1 MTAIHVRPLS
11 ASDREAW
18 LPLWRG
24 YQCFYETPIDDEVT
38 ALTWSRLVDS
48 RGPIKGFAAIDEGRL
63 IGISHYLF
71 HPSSWTLADYCYLQ
85 DLFVAEE
92 ARGRG
97 AARALIEAVAFA
109 AETAG
114 AARLYWLTHESNTA
128 ARTLYDRI
136 AVRSGFIQYRL

>member
-1 MTAIHVRPLS
+1 MTAIHVRSLS
-11 ASDREAW
+11 AADREAW

-24 YQCFYETPIDDEVT
+24 YQRFYETPIDDEVT
-38 ALTWSRLVDS
+38 ALTWSRLADPQ
-48 RGPIKGFAAIDEGRL
+48 GPIQGFAAIDEGRL
-63 IGISHYLF
+63 IGIAHYLF

-97 AARALIEAVAFA
+97 AARALIEAVASA

-136 AVRSGFIQYRL
+136 AIRSGFIQYRL